1 MIPVINAVII
11 FGIFAIFFFVVIF
24 IRDMARWL
32 KGPPVKGKRNDRL
45 RQRAID
51 YARGGKDDSIDND
64 RLRYLTQSEID
75 KKRR

>member
-1 MIPVINAVII
+1 MIPVFNAVII
-11 FGIFAIFFFVVIF
+11 FGIFAIFFFMIVLV
-24 IRDMARWL
+24 RDIVGWL
-32 KGPPVKGKRNDRL
+32 KGPPVQKKPNNRL